1 MAPRTKKIDVEW
13 ADSLVGLPVKIP
25 DHWWVGYTGSYK
37 HDGKIMSFDVV
48 NQKWFIELD
57 DQDDD
62 DQYLI
67 AYDAILEYCNTQ
79 HSTIESFNLPFEVV
93 RQGDDEIVTEDGTMY
108 SLTPTE
114 EWTKVEDGN
123 GRPIEPIEW
132 SGRNNEFS
140 VNITP
145 EEIRLLMD
153 DRREIRYEK
162 VFEWCLPKFGD
173 DNDQSLF
180 EFQSARM
187 RNYMKKRM
195 IEDAWA
201 PKYYSWENEIEAD
214 HVARFYGAMLAK
226 MLCGN
231 RSINQIFCTREI
243 FNAVPS
249 IQESM
254 PKNALEDMTSCLHY
268 SDDWD
273 LMGADDWLDIY
284 ETKVDADPN
293 MAVHRLKFGI
303 LEDAYNKVCSVV
315 VVVIIMFRINY

>member
-1 MAPRTKKIDVEW
+1 M
-13 ADSLVGLPVKIP
+13 
-25 DHWWVGYTGSYK
+25 
-37 HDGKIMSFDVV
+37 
-48 NQKWFIELD
+48 D

-67 AYDAILEYCNTQ
+67 AYDAIIEYSNKR
-79 HSTIESFNLPFEVV
+79 HSTIHQYHLPFEVV
-93 RQGDDEIVTEDGTMY
+93 RQGDDEIVTQHGTMY

-123 GRPIEPIEW
+123 GCPIKMIEW
-132 SGRNNEFS
+132 SGRNDHFS

-145 EEIRLLMD
+145 GEIRLLMD

-173 DNDQSLF
+173 DDQSLF

-195 IEDAWA
+195 IEDAWN
-201 PKYYSWENEIEAD
+201 PKYFSWEIEIQPD

-231 RSINQIFCTREI
+231 QSINQIFCTKEL
-243 FNAVPS
+243 FNAIPS
-249 IQESM
+249 IH
-254 PKNALEDMTSCLHY
+254 ALEDMTSCLH
-268 SDDWD
+268 
-273 LMGADDWLDIY
+273 
-284 ETKVDADPN
+284 
-293 MAVHRLKFGI
+293 
-303 LEDAYNKVCSVV
+303 
-315 VVVIIMFRINY
+315 

>member
-1 MAPRTKKIDVEW
+1 
-13 ADSLVGLPVKIP
+13 
-25 DHWWVGYTGSYK
+25 
-37 HDGKIMSFDVV
+37 
-48 NQKWFIELD
+48 
-57 DQDDD
+57 
-62 DQYLI
+62 
-67 AYDAILEYCNTQ
+67 
-79 HSTIESFNLPFEVV
+79 
-93 RQGDDEIVTEDGTMY
+93 MY

-114 EWTKVEDGN
+114 EWSQVIDGS

-173 DNDQSLF
+173 DNNETLF

-201 PKYYSWENEIEAD
+201 PKYFSWENEIEAD

-284 ETKVDADPN
+284 ETKVDADPS
-293 MAVHRLKFGI
+293 MAVHRLNLVYWKMHI
-303 LEDAYNKVCSVV
+303 IRYVV
-315 VVVIIMFRINY
+315 LLLLLFRIDY

>member
-1 MAPRTKKIDVEW
+1 
-13 ADSLVGLPVKIP
+13 
-25 DHWWVGYTGSYK
+25 
-37 HDGKIMSFDVV
+37 
-48 NQKWFIELD
+48 
-57 DQDDD
+57 
-62 DQYLI
+62 
-67 AYDAILEYCNTQ
+67 
-79 HSTIESFNLPFEVV
+79 
-93 RQGDDEIVTEDGTMY
+93 
-108 SLTPTE
+108 
-114 EWTKVEDGN
+114 
-123 GRPIEPIEW
+123 
-132 SGRNNEFS
+132 
-140 VNITP
+140 
-145 EEIRLLMD
+145 MD